1 MYITIDKIAEF
12 LTSKSRVCLTINGP
26 WGIGKTHLWKQVE
39 EKINTDKKV
48 VYIDLFG
55 KESYKQILEE
65 IVFKIHQNYNKT
77 VNVTSQIISKTI
89 NIKSAGIININP
101 DAIFSFLKKEDFNN
115 IIVCFDNI
123 ERRSDNLSLKEILGL
138 VNLLKEDKECS
149 VVLILNKNELNKQED
164 NAKNN
169 MQTSSNDKTQHDAKQ
184 NNNDWY
190 QEYKEK
196 VIDYEM
202 LLENNDE
209 IAKALIEEA
218 FMQDEKFIQD
228 DDLKS
233 NLVDIVLKHYQD
245 ICDSNLRLLLKIL
258 EHIKYF
264 NERCFQSHYDKTI
277 KEEFI
282 IVIHEHYLAIF
293 NAVKDFYIQRKEKRN
308 LSNIYI
314 YDIVTRYLNNFFI
327 INDNDEKELNDII
340 IRQLSSE
347 LFSTFEK
354 TYTTYFDEGDSDADF
369 KNKIENIL
377 QIRDN
382 KLEVFAKDLNSGKF
396 LKTIYW
402 FKQIIK
408 SDQEV
413 SEEYKKGY
421 FEKIDKII
429 QILIKEQYPYY
440 SKRIKLLIAFS
451 KQYKKFYSKITKKH
465 NNEDKLKIFKYNI
478 KEYPHIFHFVNI
490 DKFNQYEIK
499 SIKDAFYND
508 KYFLKNFIDFFRLVP
523 KKNPIPKGD
532 HNLNRYTDADSKE
545 YEKIFKKNNLF
556 LAFIE
561 YINENK
567 YKKQMLIKD
576 RRVNNDQRVNN
587 DNSNILSKLF
597 YLQD

>member
-12 LTSKSRVCLTINGP
+12 LISKSRVCLTINGH

-39 EKINTDKKV
+39 EKINADKKV

-65 IVFKIHQNYNKT
+65 IVFKIHQNYNKIA
-77 VNVTSQIISKTI
+77 NVTSRIISKTI

-196 VIDYEM
+196 VIDYEVC
-202 LLENNDE
+202 LKDNDE

-218 FMQDEKFIQD
+218 FMQDEKLIRD
-228 DDLKS
+228 NGLKS

-293 NAVKDFYIQRKEKRN
+293 NAVKDFYIQQKEKRN
-308 LSNIYI
+308 LSNMYI

-327 INDNDEKELNDII
+327 INDNDEKKLNDII

-347 LFSTFEK
+347 LFLTFEK
-354 TYTTYFDEGDSDADF
+354 TYTTYFDENGSDADF

-382 KLEVFAKDLNSGKF
+382 KLEVFAKDLNSEKF
-396 LKTIYW
+396 LKIIYW

-440 SKRIKLLIAFS
+440 GKRIKLLIAFS

-478 KEYPHIFHFVNI
+478 EEYSHIFHFVNI

-523 KKNPIPKGD
+523 KKNPISKGD

-576 RRVNNDQRVNN
+576 RRVNNDK
-587 DNSNILSKLF
+587 SNILSKLF
-597 YLQD
+597 YL

>member
-149 VVLILNKNELNKQED
+149 VILILNKNELNKQED

-233 NLVDIVLKHYQD
+233 NLVNIVLKHYQD

-308 LSNIYI
+308 LSNMYI

-340 IRQLSSE
+340 IQQLLSK
-347 LFSTFEK
+347 LFLTFEK

-478 KEYPHIFHFVNI
+478 EEYSHIFHFVNI

-576 RRVNNDQRVNN
+576 RRVNND
-587 DNSNILSKLF
+587 NSNILSKLF

>member
-1 MYITIDKIAEF
+1 M
-12 LTSKSRVCLTINGP
+12 
-26 WGIGKTHLWKQVE
+26 Q
-39 EKINTDKKV
+39 DKKL
-48 VYIDLFG
+48 IR
-55 KESYKQILEE
+55 
-65 IVFKIHQNYNKT
+65 
-77 VNVTSQIISKTI
+77 
-89 NIKSAGIININP
+89 
-101 DAIFSFLKKEDFNN
+101 
-115 IIVCFDNI
+115 DN
-123 ERRSDNLSLKEILGL
+123 G
-138 VNLLKEDKECS
+138 
-149 VVLILNKNELNKQED
+149 
-164 NAKNN
+164 
-169 MQTSSNDKTQHDAKQ
+169 
-184 NNNDWY
+184 
-190 QEYKEK
+190 
-196 VIDYEM
+196 
-202 LLENNDE
+202 
-209 IAKALIEEA
+209 
-218 FMQDEKFIQD
+218 
-228 DDLKS
+228 LKS

-308 LSNIYI
+308 LSNMYI

-327 INDNDEKELNDII
+327 INDNDEKKLNDII

-382 KLEVFAKDLNSGKF
+382 KLEVFAKDLNSEKF

-413 SEEYKKGY
+413 SKEYKKGY
-421 FEKIDKII
+421 FKKIDKII

-478 KEYPHIFHFVNI
+478 EEYSHIFHFVNI

-523 KKNPIPKGD
+523 KKNPISKGD

-576 RRVNNDQRVNN
+576 RRVNND
-587 DNSNILSKLF
+587 NSNILSKLF
-597 YLQD
+597 YL

>member
-12 LTSKSRVCLTINGP
+12 LTSKSRVCLTINGH

-39 EKINTDKKV
+39 EKINADKKV

-77 VNVTSQIISKTI
+77 VNVTSRIISKTI

-196 VIDYEM
+196 VIDYKVC
-202 LLENNDE
+202 LKDNDE

-218 FMQDEKFIQD
+218 FMQDEKLIRD
-228 DDLKS
+228 NGLKS

-308 LSNIYI
+308 LSNMYI

-327 INDNDEKELNDII
+327 INDNDEKKLNDII
-340 IRQLSSE
+340 IRQLSSK
-347 LFSTFEK
+347 LLLTFEK
-354 TYTTYFDEGDSDADF
+354 TYTTYFDEGGSDADF

-382 KLEVFAKDLNSGKF
+382 KLEVFAKDLNSEKF

-478 KEYPHIFHFVNI
+478 EEYSHIFHFVNI

-523 KKNPIPKGD
+523 KKNPISKGD
-532 HNLNRYTDADSKE
+532 HNLNRYTDTDSKE

-576 RRVNNDQRVNN
+576 RRVNND
-587 DNSNILSKLF
+587 NSNILSKLF
-597 YLQD
+597 YL